1 VVHPYKKYLALK
13 LGVHFFEEKSPFLIR
28 HNDNGLIY
36 RFGDIDDFYEKLKHV
51 VENEGLRRSIS
62 LRGSESISGLRN
74 RECRAKRLIALP
86 KVMEGKK

>member
-1 VVHPYKKYLALK
+1 MFEWQGDIAFRGASLQKIPGPLK

-36 RFGDIDDFYEKLKHV
+36 CFGDIDDFYEKLKHV

-62 LRGSESISGLRN
+62 LRGCESISGLWN
-74 RECRAKRLIALP
+74 ES
-86 KVMEGKK
+86 GGQND